1 MSFAD
6 PRATAHIP
14 VTAGTQPF
22 TPAVLDPW
30 CAFQRDLPLLEAA
43 VQAARKAHD
52 DYAVLPLIEG
62 DPKGSAIHEEKLELL
77 ESEWRSAAQQL
88 DTRREAAR
96 AEAERIGKPPVFLI
110 KIPTATERDML
121 NSRLVQ
127 QGLTT
132 VSDET
137 MRSSMIEAIYE
148 IDWRQEVDG
157 VADLDSYQDDLA
169 AFLDGYWQRETA
181 QIEAQQRWHAQEVE
195 RLLDIAGGAPPIDPE
210 EMPARSISVRDAH
223 KARLLGDRLVETP
236 RLRKLIAKKLDFSR
250 RNAQLLVQMHL
261 VKVTGIEGL
270 QIVRDVRD
278 DVLDEQSA
286 IDVRE
291 TMERLYGKKTGEEA
305 WIQLVTHIDRLYS
318 LDEFEMGNS
327 GSPLANPSDRTGS
340 IVASGGPVLS
350 VGSSTKSSI
359 EPARDAGSET
369 ITAQSSGSGSVV
381 TNSITSPGPM
391 DEGSPPN
398 PSGC

>member
-22 TPAVLDPW
+22 TPPVLDPW
-30 CAFQRDLPLLEAA
+30 GAFQRDLPLLEAA
-43 VQAARKAHD
+43 VQSARASIAFTVFNPISDDEQSLASHKA
-52 DYAVLPLIEG
+52 EQ
-62 DPKGSAIHEEKLELL
+62 EKLEAQ
-77 ESEWRSAAQQL
+77 RRAASVAL
-88 DTRREAAR
+88 DQRRTAAR
-96 AEAERIGKPPVFLI
+96 AEADRIGKPPVFLI

-157 VADLDSYQDDLA
+157 VSDLASYQDDLA

-195 RLLDIAGGAPPIDPE
+195 RLLDIASGAPPIDPE
-210 EMPARSISVRDAH
+210 EMPARSISVREAH

-261 VKVTGIEGL
+261 VKVTGIDGL

-291 TMERLYGKKTGEEA
+291 TLERLYGKKTGEEA
-305 WIQLVTHIDRLYS
+305 WIQLVAHIDRLYS

-327 GSPLANPSDRTGS
+327 VSPLANPSDRSGS
-340 IVASGGPVLS
+340 IAASGAPVLS
-350 VGSSTKSSI
+350 AGSSTISST
-359 EPARDAGSET
+359 ELAPGAVSAT
-369 ITAQSSGSGSVV
+369 IIAPSSGSGSAV
-381 TNSITSPGPM
+381 TISSTSPGPT
-391 DEGSPPN
+391 DAGSQ
-398 PSGC
+398 PSPSAS